1 MSSHP
6 AADVVARM
14 LLAIDEVDWDTVR
27 ASFADEVRVDYS
39 SLSGQPASII
49 SGDSLI
55 SSWQGL
61 VPGFDATQHLTGPI
75 VIDESGP
82 DEVTARTS
90 VRGYHWIVNDEWMV
104 AGRYRMSLRR
114 LGECWRIAAI
124 TLSTVRQSGVL
135 SLPDAARECAAL
147 NPRVRQGA

>member
-1 MSSHP
+1 MTHP
-6 AADVVARM
+6 ASDVVSRM

-39 SLSGQPASII
+39 SLSGQPAAII
-49 SGDSLI
+49 SGDALI

-75 VIDESGP
+75 VVDETGP

-104 AGRYRMSLRR
+104 AGRYAMTLRR
-114 LGECWRIAAI
+114 FIPPSDTSGE
-124 TLSTVRQSGVL
+124 GV
-135 SLPDAARECAAL
+135 A
-147 NPRVRQGA
+147 